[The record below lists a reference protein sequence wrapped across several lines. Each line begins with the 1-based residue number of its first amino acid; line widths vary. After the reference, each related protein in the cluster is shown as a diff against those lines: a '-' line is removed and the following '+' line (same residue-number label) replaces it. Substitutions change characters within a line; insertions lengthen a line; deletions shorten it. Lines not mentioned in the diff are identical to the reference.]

1 MKKLLVMMLAGIG
14 GTMLIKNGHVT
25 ITPENNVRVVGYTV
39 RLPDAVKNSPLMGLV
54 MTGLMNQAGP
64 QPLTGALAG
73 RSAAAVRPMLP
84 SVTSTA
90 NTYSANAPSG
100 HAPNAAPTM
109 ALDQFNAVAKVL
121 RGSQ

>member
-1 MKKLLVMMLAGIG
+1 MKKLLILMLAGLG

-54 MTGLMNQAGP
+54 MTGLMNQAPPPP
-64 QPLTGALAG
+64 QTAVLAS
-73 RSAAAVRPMLP
+73 RPAAAVRPMLP
-84 SVTSTA
+84 SVTSAA
-90 NTYSANAPSG
+90 NTYSANAPTA
-100 HAPNAAPTM
+100 HAPNATPTM
-109 ALDQFNAVAKVL
+109 AADQFNAVAKVL